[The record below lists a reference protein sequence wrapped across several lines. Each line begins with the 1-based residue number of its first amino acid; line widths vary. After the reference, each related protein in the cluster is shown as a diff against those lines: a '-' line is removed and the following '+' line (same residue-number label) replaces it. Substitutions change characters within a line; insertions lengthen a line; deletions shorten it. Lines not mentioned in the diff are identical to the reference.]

1 MKPLHLAAI
10 LAIDVVWGFNVVA
23 VKEGVV
29 SAGPMTAVLLRY
41 VIATLVCL
49 PFIRWLPGRMGL
61 ILFTGF
67 IAGAL
72 FMSLGALSFAMAN
85 NLSALSI
92 VGQLGVPFSL
102 ILAVIFLKEQIRWPR
117 ITAIAICFLG
127 VVVMGFDPAIAH
139 ERIGI
144 LLTVAAS
151 LCWAVGNLLFR
162 RLQGVPV
169 LVIHGWLGL
178 VSIPIMIALAQMFE
192 PAKLAAIP
200 DLPLSTWGWI
210 AYSGIMSSLVG
221 HGGMTWLFQRYP
233 IAVVSPLT
241 LPTPLI
247 SVAIAVA
254 VYDTPITGQMLV
266 GGLLTLVGVA
276 IITIRTAQRRD
287 SDMPVEPT

>member
-1 MKPLHLAAI
+1 MNPLHLAMI

-23 VKEGVV
+23 VKEGVM
-29 SAGPMTAVLLRY
+29 SAGPLTAVLLRY
-41 VIATLVCL
+41 VVATAVCL

-61 ILFTGF
+61 ILLTGF

-72 FMSLGALSFAMAN
+72 FMSLGGLSFAMAN

-102 ILAVIFLKEQIRWPR
+102 ILAVIFMKEEIRWPR
-117 ITAIAICFLG
+117 IMAIAICFLG
-127 VVVMGFDPAIAH
+127 VVVMGFDPAIAD

-144 LLTVAAS
+144 LLTVGAS
-151 LCWAVGNLLFR
+151 LCWATGNLLFR
-162 RLQGVPV
+162 KLAGVPV

-178 VSIPIMIALAQMFE
+178 VSIPIMLALAYAFE
-192 PAKLAAIP
+192 PAKLAAVP
-200 DLPLSTWGWI
+200 DLPLATWGWV
-210 AYSGIMSSLVG
+210 AYSGIMSSIVG

-233 IAVVSPLT
+233 VAVISPLT

-287 SDMPVEPT
+287 SDMPVEPS

>member
-1 MKPLHLAAI
+1 MNPLHLAMI

-23 VKEGVV
+23 VKEGVM
-29 SAGPMTAVLLRY
+29 SAGPLTAVLLRY
-41 VIATLVCL
+41 VVATAVCL

-61 ILFTGF
+61 ILLTGF

-72 FMSLGALSFAMAN
+72 FMSLGGLSFAMAN

-102 ILAVIFLKEQIRWPR
+102 ILAVIFMKEEIRWPR
-117 ITAIAICFLG
+117 IMAIAICFLG
-127 VVVMGFDPAIAH
+127 VVVMGFDPAIAD

-144 LLTVAAS
+144 LLTVGAS
-151 LCWAVGNLLFR
+151 LCWATGNLLFR
-162 RLQGVPV
+162 KLAGVPV

-178 VSIPIMIALAQMFE
+178 VSIPIMLALAYAFE
-192 PAKLAAIP
+192 PASLAAVP
-200 DLPLSTWGWI
+200 DLPLATWGWV
-210 AYSGIMSSLVG
+210 AYSGIMSSIVG

-233 IAVVSPLT
+233 VAVISPLT

-287 SDMPVEPT
+287 SDMPVEPS

>member
-1 MKPLHLAAI
+1 MNPVHLAMI

-23 VKEGVV
+23 VKEGVM
-29 SAGPMTAVLLRY
+29 SAGPLTAVLLRY
-41 VIATLVCL
+41 VVATAVCL

-61 ILFTGF
+61 ILLTGF

-72 FMSLGALSFAMAN
+72 FMSLGGLSFAMAN

-102 ILAVIFLKEQIRWPR
+102 ILAVIFMKEEIRWPR
-117 ITAIAICFLG
+117 IMAIAICFLG
-127 VVVMGFDPAIAH
+127 VVVMGFDPAIAD

-144 LLTVAAS
+144 LLTVGAS
-151 LCWAVGNLLFR
+151 LCWATGNLLFR
-162 RLQGVPV
+162 KLAGVPV

-178 VSIPIMIALAQMFE
+178 VSIPIMLALAYAFE
-192 PAKLAAIP
+192 PASLAAVP
-200 DLPLSTWGWI
+200 DLPLLTWGWV
-210 AYSGIMSSLVG
+210 AYSGIMSSIVG

-233 IAVVSPLT
+233 VAVISPLT

-287 SDMPVEPT
+287 SDMPVEPS

>member
-23 VKEGVV
+23 VKEGVM

-41 VIATLVCL
+41 VVATLVCL
-49 PFIRWLPGRMGL
+49 PFVRWLPGRMRL
-61 ILFTGF
+61 ILLTGF

-72 FMSLGALSFAMAN
+72 AMSLVALSFALAD
-85 NLSALSI
+85 NLPALSI
-92 VGQLGVPFSL
+92 AGQLGVPFSL
-102 ILAVIFLKEQIRWPR
+102 ILAVIFMKEQIRWPR

-127 VVVMGFDPAIAH
+127 VVVMGFDPAIAN
-139 ERIGI
+139 ERIGLVLSI
-144 LLTVAAS
+144 GAS
-151 LCWAVGNLLFR
+151 LCWAIGNLLFR
-162 RLQGVPV
+162 RLAGVPV

-178 VSIPIMIALAQMFE
+178 VSIPIMLVLAQSFE
-192 PAKLAAIP
+192 PQKLAAIP
-200 DLPLSTWGWI
+200 QLPLSTWGWI
-210 AYSGIMSSLVG
+210 AYSGIMSSIIG

-233 IAVVSPLT
+233 VAVVSPLT

-247 SVAIAVA
+247 SVVVAVA
-254 VYDTPITGQMLV
+254 VYGTPITGQMLV
-266 GGLLTLVGVA
+266 GGLLTLVGVT

>member
-23 VKEGVV
+23 VKEGVM

-41 VIATLVCL
+41 VVATIVCL
-49 PFIRWLPGRMGL
+49 PFIRWLPGRMPL
-61 ILFTGF
+61 ILAAGF

-72 FMSLGALSFAMAN
+72 FMSLGALSFALAD

-102 ILAVIFLKEQIRWPR
+102 ILAVFFMGETIRWPR
-117 ITAIAICFLG
+117 ATAIALCFLG

-139 ERIGI
+139 ERVGI
-144 LLTVAAS
+144 LLTAAAS
-151 LCWAVGNLLFR
+151 LCWAIGNLLFR

-178 VSIPIMIALAQMFE
+178 VSIPIMLALAWNFE
-192 PAKLAAIP
+192 PQRLANIP
-200 DLPLSTWGWI
+200 NLPLATWGWI

-233 IAVVSPLT
+233 VAVVSPLT

-247 SVAIAVA
+247 AVLIAIA
-254 VYDTPITGQMLV
+254 VYDTPITGQMLA

-287 SDMPVEPT
+287 SDVPVEPT

>member
-23 VKEGVV
+23 VKEGVM

-41 VIATLVCL
+41 VVATLVCL
-49 PFIRWLPGRMGL
+49 PFIRWLPGRMAL
-61 ILFTGF
+61 ILATGF

-72 FMSLGALSFAMAN
+72 FMSLGALSFALAD

-102 ILAVIFLKEQIRWPR
+102 ILAVVFMGETIRWPR
-117 ITAIAICFLG
+117 AMAIALCFVG

-139 ERIGI
+139 ERVGI
-144 LLTVAAS
+144 LLTAAAS

-178 VSIPIMIALAQMFE
+178 VAIPVMTALAYSFE
-192 PAKLAAIP
+192 PQHLANIP
-200 DLPLSTWGWI
+200 NLPLSTWGWV

-233 IAVVSPLT
+233 VAVVSPLT

-247 SVAIAVA
+247 SVMIAIA

-266 GGLLTLVGVA
+266 GGLLTLVGVT

-287 SDMPVEPT
+287 SDVPVEPT

>member
-1 MKPLHLAAI
+1 MKPLHLAMI

-23 VKEGVV
+23 VKEGVM
-29 SAGPMTAVLLRY
+29 SAGPLTAVLLRY
-41 VIATLVCL
+41 VVATAVCL

-61 ILFTGF
+61 ILLTGF

-72 FMSLGALSFAMAN
+72 FMSLGGLSFALAN

-102 ILAVIFLKEQIRWPR
+102 ILAVIFMKEEIRWPR
-117 ITAIAICFLG
+117 IMAIAICFLG
-127 VVVMGFDPAIAH
+127 VVVMGFDPAIAD
-139 ERIGI
+139 ERIGL
-144 LLTVAAS
+144 LLTVGAS
-151 LCWAVGNLLFR
+151 LCWATGNLLFR
-162 RLQGVPV
+162 KLAGVPV

-178 VSIPIMIALAQMFE
+178 VSIPIMLALSYSFE
-192 PAKLAAIP
+192 PVRLAAVP
-200 DLPLSTWGWI
+200 DLPLLTWGWI
-210 AYSGIMSSLVG
+210 AYSGIMSSIVG

-233 IAVVSPLT
+233 VAVISPLT

>member
-1 MKPLHLAAI
+1 VKPLHLAMI

-23 VKEGVV
+23 VKEGVM
-29 SAGPMTAVLLRY
+29 SAGPLTAVLLRY
-41 VIATLVCL
+41 AVATLVCL

-61 ILFTGF
+61 ILATGF

-72 FMSLGALSFAMAN
+72 FMSLGAMSFALADN
-85 NLSALSI
+85 VSALAI

-102 ILAVIFLKEQIRWPR
+102 ILAVIFMKEEIRWPR
-117 ITAIAICFLG
+117 ITAIAICFMG
-127 VVVMGFDPAIAH
+127 VVVLGFDPAIAN

-144 LLTVAAS
+144 LLTAAAS
-151 LCWAVGNLLFR
+151 MCWAVGNLLFR

-178 VSIPIMIALAQMFE
+178 VSIPILIALAQMFE

-200 DLPLSTWGWI
+200 DLSLGTWGWV

-233 IAVVSPLT
+233 VAVVSPLT

-247 SVAIAVA
+247 SIAIAVA
-254 VYDTPITGQMLV
+254 VYDTPITGQMLA
-266 GGLLTLVGVA
+266 GGLLTLVGVT

>member
-1 MKPLHLAAI
+1 MKPLHLFAI

-23 VKEGVV
+23 VKEGVM
-29 SAGPMTAVLLRY
+29 SAGPLTAVLLRY
-41 VIATLVCL
+41 VVATIVCL
-49 PFIRWLPGRMGL
+49 PFIRWLPGRMRL
-61 ILFTGF
+61 ILATGF

-72 FMSLGALSFAMAN
+72 FMSLGGLSFALADN
-85 NLSALSI
+85 VSALAI

-102 ILAVIFLKEQIRWPR
+102 ILAVIFMKEEIRWPR
-117 ITAIAICFLG
+117 ITAIALCFMG

-139 ERIGI
+139 ERVGI
-144 LLTVAAS
+144 LLTAGAS

-178 VSIPIMIALAQMFE
+178 VAIPVMATLAWLFE

-200 DLPLSTWGWI
+200 DLPLSTWGWV

-233 IAVVSPLT
+233 VAVVSPLT

-247 SVAIAVA
+247 SVTIAVL
-254 VYDTPITGQMLV
+254 VYNTPITGQMLA

>member
-10 LAIDVVWGFNVVA
+10 LAIDVVWGCNVVA
-23 VKEGVV
+23 VKEGVT

-41 VIATLVCL
+41 AIATLVCL

-61 ILFTGF
+61 ILLTGF

-72 FMSLGALSFAMAN
+72 FMSLGSLSFALAD
-85 NLSALSI
+85 NLSALAI

-102 ILAVIFLKEQIRWPR
+102 ILAVIFMKEEIRWPR

-139 ERIGI
+139 ERLGI
-144 LLTVAAS
+144 LLTAGAS
-151 LCWAVGNLLFR
+151 LCWAIGNLLFR
-162 RLQGVPV
+162 KLAGVPV

-178 VSIPIMIALAQMFE
+178 VSIPILLALAATFE
-192 PAKLAAIP
+192 PQRLAAIP
-200 DLPLSTWGWI
+200 DLPLSTWGWV

-233 IAVVSPLT
+233 VAVVSPLT

-247 SVAIAVA
+247 SVSIAVA

>member
-10 LAIDVVWGFNVVA
+10 LAIDVVWGCNIVA
-23 VKEGVV
+23 VKEGVM

-41 VIATLVCL
+41 VVATVVCL
-49 PFIRWLPGRMGL
+49 PFLRWLPGRMGL
-61 ILFTGF
+61 ILVTGF
-67 IAGAL
+67 VAGAL
-72 FMSLGALSFAMAN
+72 FMSLGAVSFALADN
-85 NLSALSI
+85 ISALSI

-102 ILAVIFLKEQIRWPR
+102 ILAVIFMKEEIRWPR
-117 ITAIAICFLG
+117 ITAIALCFLG
-127 VVVMGFDPAIAH
+127 VVVMGFDPAIAN

-144 LLTVAAS
+144 LLTVGAALS
-151 LCWAVGNLLFR
+151 WAVGNLLFR
-162 RLQGVPV
+162 KLQGVPV
-169 LVIHGWLGL
+169 LVIHGWLGI
-178 VSIPIMIALAQMFE
+178 VAIPIMATLAWTFE

-210 AYSGIMSSLVG
+210 AYSGIMSSIVG

-233 IAVVSPLT
+233 VAVVSPLT

-254 VYDTPITGQMLV
+254 VYDTPITGQMMV
-266 GGLLTLVGVA
+266 GGLLTLIGVA